1 MQLQWVDIAII
12 AVVTLSVL
20 TGLFRGFV
28 KELVALCVWILAIW
42 LGFHYSQSLDP
53 WLQSYIQE
61 QSARTAVAFIIILFA
76 TLFAGGVVNA
86 ILSFVLKRAG
96 LSGTDRTL
104 GMGFGFLRG
113 VFIVALIMVA
123 VKMTSLPYQHY
134 AKDSVLYVR
143 FDPVVALIYGHL
155 PEFIKQMKSVDKTEP
170 VIDTVPEQSA
180 RHELPIHLEDVVLTD
195 TDSTF

>member
-12 AVVTLSVL
+12 GVIGLSVL

-42 LGFHYSQSLDP
+42 LGFHYSQNLDP
-53 WLQSYIQE
+53 WLKSYIQE
-61 QSARTAVAFIIILFA
+61 QSARTAIAFIIILFA

-86 ILSFVLKRAG
+86 VLSFILKRAG

-104 GMGFGFLRG
+104 GMGFGFIRG

-123 VKMTSLPYQHY
+123 IKMTSLPYEGY
-134 AKDSVLYVR
+134 ARESMLYAR
-143 FDPVVALIYGHL
+143 FDPVVAVIYGHL
-155 PEFIKQMKSVDKTEP
+155 PDVIKKIKTVDTTENI
-170 VIDTVPEQSA
+170 IDTAPTV
-180 RHELPIHLEDVVLTD
+180 
-195 TDSTF
+195 

>member
-1 MQLQWVDIAII
+1 MQLQWVDIAIVAI
-12 AVVTLSVL
+12 IGLSVL

-42 LGFHYSQSLDP
+42 LGVHYSQNLDP

-61 QSARTAVAFIIILFA
+61 QSARTAVAFIIIMFA

-86 ILSFVLKRAG
+86 ILSFILKRSG

-123 VKMTSLPYQHY
+123 VKMTSLPYQQY
-134 AKDSVLYVR
+134 AQESKLYAR
-143 FDPVVALIYGHL
+143 FDPVVALLSSHL
-155 PEFIKQMKSVDKTEP
+155 PEFINQVKAVDKTENI
-170 VIDTVPEQSA
+170 IDTVPA
-180 RHELPIHLEDVVLTD
+180 A
-195 TDSTF
+195 

>member
-104 GMGFGFLRG
+104 G
-113 VFIVALIMVA
+113 
-123 VKMTSLPYQHY
+123 
-134 AKDSVLYVR
+134 
-143 FDPVVALIYGHL
+143 
-155 PEFIKQMKSVDKTEP
+155 
-170 VIDTVPEQSA
+170 
-180 RHELPIHLEDVVLTD
+180 
-195 TDSTF
+195 

>member
-1 MQLQWVDIAII
+1 MPLQWVDIAIVSVI
-12 AVVTLSVL
+12 ALSVL

-53 WLQSYIQE
+53 WL
-61 QSARTAVAFIIILFA
+61 SAYVEEKSIRTAIAFIIILFG
-76 TLFAGGVVNA
+76 TLLAGGIVNA
-86 ILSFVLKRAG
+86 FLSFILKRAG

-123 VKMTSLPYQHY
+123 VKMTSLPYQEYSQKSKLY
-134 AKDSVLYVR
+134 AR
-143 FDPVVALIYGHL
+143 FDPVVDLLYSHL
-155 PEFIKQMKSVDKTEP
+155 PEFIKQVKAVDQTENI
-170 VIDTVPEQSA
+170 IDTVPA
-180 RHELPIHLEDVVLTD
+180 T
-195 TDSTF
+195 